1 MITLYS
7 PAIEAQYDDNNVPVD
22 GSIRMNKVCT
32 LPDAVECTVTEELNG
47 QYELYMVYVATG
59 ENVLYLKADFIL
71 GVPCP
76 GEDGIYENYFRIY
89 RIERDLGG
97 RIYVSARHVSFD
109 LMYTPVYNNTQGSA
123 GRFREFDRWQLM
135 LREYAQSVFP
145 FMLTSSMDV
154 QGDYSYSMPFKTITN
169 VRAYIAGS
177 GLTAPDK
184 SALELFGGEFV
195 LDKCDIRLVA
205 QRGTERATPIHYSVN
220 MDGILIDDDL
230 DGVYTSFVLF
240 YQDEDYQLASN
251 VARTQYASL
260 FPYDRTAF
268 VDWTEFLSDQEL
280 TSAQILAELNR
291 AVVVYA
297 QNHSEQGNPVR
308 KIEVDVVAAGIDEI
322 YLGDSVPVI
331 YRRHLVEVNTKMRMV
346 AYTWNVIMQRYV
358 TVTLGAQ
365 QETLAQEIATATL
378 NSESITNLTARV
390 AAIEGKTNDLKE
402 LGVISNLNLTGLVAG
417 AYYHFTYNVGTTN
430 APTSNAAAHGYMYVN
445 PDNARYGRMVAW
457 SDVGVY
463 TRKLGNGTWSAW
475 VTITT

>member
-1 MITLYS
+1 MIKLYS
-7 PAIEAQYDDNNVPVD
+7 SAIEAQYDDNNVPVD
-22 GSIRMNKVCT
+22 GTIRLNEVCT
-32 LPDAVECTVTEELNG
+32 LPDAVECRVTEEING

-59 ENVLYLKADFIL
+59 VGVDRLTADFIL

-76 GEDGIYENYFRIY
+76 GEEGIYENYFRIY

-135 LREYAQSVFP
+135 LREYARAVFP

-154 QGDYSYSMPFKTITN
+154 QGDYSYSMPFKTISN
-169 VRAYIAGS
+169 VRTYIAGS

-268 VDWTEFLSDQEL
+268 VDWTEFLSGQEL
-280 TSAQILAELNR
+280 TSAQILAELNS
-291 AVVVYA
+291 AVVTYA

-331 YRRHLVEVNTKMRMV
+331 YRRHTVEVNTRMRMV
-346 AYTWNVIMQRYV
+346 AYEWDVIMQRYI

-402 LGVISNLNLTGLVAG
+402 LGVVSDLNLGGLKTQ
-417 AYYHFTYNVGTTN
+417 AYYHFTYNIGATN
-430 APTSNAAAHGYMYVN
+430 SPNSAGSGHGYMYVN
-445 PDNARYGRMVAW
+445 ADNASYGRMMCFG
-457 SDVGVY
+457 DRGVW
-463 TRKLGNGTWSAW
+463 TRKLSGGTWSAW
-475 VTITT
+475 TTLAS